1 MTDAKIALLAYI
13 WPTYCLQVH
22 IFEFMEPRH
31 LIRAAI
37 AASVLGHLALAVGVY
52 FADARPME
60 VHDHSVSVDLVT
72 PQDLAEAEK
81 KAEETK
87 PEPAPEKQPEPAK
100 PEFRLPDL
108 TTKPTLD
115 EQKTPAAAAATPQ
128 SSQPR
133 SEPES
138 VTRQQQAAPA
148 SPPPPPES
156 QQPPSSPPQQQAQAL
171 SSPSPAAQ
179 PPVQQQ
185 AVSPPQP
192 VPQSSPP
199 AAEQAPPQT
208 DPDITVKYGVIL
220 GLPGFG
226 GAPASEQADV
236 AKTDI
241 TAFHR
246 HLKTCLKL
254 PADVA
259 RNDDAMV
266 KLRAMLSPDGRL
278 VAEPTVIE
286 VRRPAKAALL
296 LQAAKHALEA
306 CQPYSMLPADKY
318 NEWKVLDLPFTP
330 RDFAS

>member
-1 MTDAKIALLAYI
+1 
-13 WPTYCLQVH
+13 
-22 IFEFMEPRH
+22 MEPRH

-37 AASVLGHLALAVGVY
+37 AASVLGHLALAAGVY

-60 VHDHSVSVDLVT
+60 AADESVSVDLVT
-72 PQDLAEAEK
+72 PQELAEVQK
-81 KAEETK
+81 KAEEAK
-87 PEPAPEKQPEPAK
+87 PEPEPEKLPEPAK

-108 TTKPTLD
+108 TSRPTLE
-115 EQKTPAAAAATPQ
+115 EQKTPAAAAAKPQ
-128 SSQPR
+128 SSPQK
-133 SEPES
+133 SEPQS
-138 VTRQQQAAPA
+138 AARQQPAAPV
-148 SPPPPPES
+148 PPQQQSQPQS
-156 QQPPSSPPQQQAQAL
+156 QQPPSSPPQQQAQAP
-171 SSPSPAAQ
+171 SSPPPSSPPPAAQ
-179 PPVQQQ
+179 PPMQQQ
-185 AVSPPQP
+185 AAVQPQP
-192 VPQSSPP
+192 VPQSPPP

-241 TAFHR
+241 AAFHR

-278 VAEPTVIE
+278 VAEPMVIE

-330 RDFAS
+330 QDFGT

>member
-1 MTDAKIALLAYI
+1 
-13 WPTYCLQVH
+13 
-22 IFEFMEPRH
+22 MEPRH

-37 AASVLGHLALAVGVY
+37 AASVLGHLALAAGVY

-60 VHDHSVSVDLVT
+60 APDESVSVDLVT
-72 PQDLAEAEK
+72 PQELAEVQK
-81 KAEETK
+81 KADEAK
-87 PEPAPEKQPEPAK
+87 PEPEPEKLPEPAK

-108 TTKPTLD
+108 TTRPTLE
-115 EQKTPAAAAATPQ
+115 EQKTPADTAAKPQASPQKSEPQ
-128 SSQPR
+128 SAA
-133 SEPES
+133 
-138 VTRQQQAAPA
+138 RQQQAAP
-148 SPPPPPES
+148 SPPQQQSQPQS
-156 QQPPSSPPQQQAQAL
+156 QQPPSPPPQQQAQAP
-171 SSPSPAAQ
+171 SSPPPSSPPPAAQ
-179 PPVQQQ
+179 PPRQQQ
-185 AVSPPQP
+185 AALQSPAL
-192 VPQSSPP
+192 QSPPP

-241 TAFHR
+241 AAFHR

-330 RDFAS
+330 QDFGT

>member
-1 MTDAKIALLAYI
+1 MIAPLAYKFVF
-13 WPTYCLQVH
+13 WS
-22 IFEFMEPRH
+22 MESRH

-37 AASVLGHLALAVGVY
+37 AASVLGHLALAAGVY
-52 FADARPME
+52 FADARPIE
-60 VHDHSVSVDLVT
+60 RHDDSVSVDLVT
-72 PQDLAEAEK
+72 PQELAEAEK
-81 KAEETK
+81 KAEEVK
-87 PEPAPEKQPEPAK
+87 PEPVPEQQPEPAK
-100 PEFRLPDL
+100 PEFRLPEL
-108 TTKPTLD
+108 TSRPTLE
-115 EQKTPAAAAATPQ
+115 EQKTPSAATARPESSPQKSEPQ
-128 SSQPR
+128 S
-133 SEPES
+133 
-138 VTRQQQAAPA
+138 VARQQQAAPA
-148 SPPPPPES
+148 PQPPQQSQQQS
-156 QQPPSSPPQQQAQAL
+156 QQPPSPPPQQQALAP
-171 SSPSPAAQ
+171 SSPPPSSPPPAAQ
-179 PPVQQQ
+179 
-185 AVSPPQP
+185 SPMQSQP
-192 VPQSSPP
+192 APQSPPP
-199 AAEQAPPQT
+199 AADQAPPQP

-236 AKTDI
+236 AKADI
-241 TAFHR
+241 AAFHR

-296 LQAAKHALEA
+296 LQAARHALEA

-330 RDFAS
+330 QDFGT

>member
-1 MTDAKIALLAYI
+1 
-13 WPTYCLQVH
+13 
-22 IFEFMEPRH
+22 MEPRH

-37 AASVLGHLALAVGVY
+37 AASVLGHLALAAGVY
-52 FADARPME
+52 FADAKPME
-60 VHDHSVSVDLVT
+60 APDESVSVDLVT
-72 PQDLAEAEK
+72 PQELAEVQK
-81 KAEETK
+81 KADEAKSE
-87 PEPAPEKQPEPAK
+87 PEPEKLPEPAK

-108 TTKPTLD
+108 TTRPTLE
-115 EQKTPAAAAATPQ
+115 EQKTPADTAAKPQASPQKSEPQ
-128 SSQPR
+128 SAA
-133 SEPES
+133 
-138 VTRQQQAAPA
+138 RQQQAAPA
-148 SPPPPPES
+148 PSPPQQQSQPQP
-156 QQPPSSPPQQQAQAL
+156 QQPPSPPPQQQAQAP
-171 SSPSPAAQ
+171 SSPPPPPAAAQ
-179 PPVQQQ
+179 PPRQQQ
-185 AVSPPQP
+185 AALQSPAL
-192 VPQSSPP
+192 QSPPP

-241 TAFHR
+241 AAFHR

-330 RDFAS
+330 QDFGT

>member
-1 MTDAKIALLAYI
+1 
-13 WPTYCLQVH
+13 
-22 IFEFMEPRH
+22 MEPRH

-37 AASVLGHLALAVGVY
+37 AASVLGHLALAAGVY
-52 FADARPME
+52 FADARPIA
-60 VHDHSVSVDLVT
+60 VHDESVSVDLVT

-81 KAEETK
+81 KAEEAQ
-87 PEPAPEKQPEPAK
+87 PEPDKQPEPAK

-108 TTKPTLD
+108 TFQPTL
-115 EQKTPAAAAATPQ
+115 EEKTPAESAAKPPSEPQ
-128 SSQPR
+128 SASP
-133 SEPES
+133 
-138 VTRQQQAAPA
+138 QQQAAPA
-148 SPPPPPES
+148 PHPQQ
-156 QQPPSSPPQQQAQAL
+156 QQPRPSSSPQQQAQAP
-171 SSPSPAAQ
+171 SSPQ
-179 PPVQQQ
+179 PTAPPSEQQQ
-185 AVSPPQP
+185 TALQPQQPELQLPPS
-192 VPQSSPP
+192 VVG
-199 AAEQAPPQT
+199 QAPPQP
-208 DPDITVKYGVIL
+208 DPDITVKYGVML

-241 TAFHR
+241 AAFHR

-259 RNDDAMV
+259 RSDDAMV

-318 NEWKVLDLPFTP
+318 NEWRVLDLPFTP
-330 RDFAS
+330 QDFGS